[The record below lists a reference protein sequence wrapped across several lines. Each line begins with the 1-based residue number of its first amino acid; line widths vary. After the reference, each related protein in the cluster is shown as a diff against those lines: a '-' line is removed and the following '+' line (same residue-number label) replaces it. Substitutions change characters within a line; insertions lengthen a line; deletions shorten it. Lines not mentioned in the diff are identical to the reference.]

1 MRSTCCSRLRLW
13 PPNIRRVLCSD
24 WLPGAARWIH
34 LARVGFPALV
44 PQKRQSSLFGHIIIL
59 CWPRFFGQDGWI
71 LDSFLFCVFIDFN
84 FISVHKN
91 EKMYLANIQ
100 PSWPHPYLLFTFH
113 TYSPYFNTGAAKDW
127 RARRRECYLK
137 PTWKRRKTASPTF
150 VHPARSLSMTRRW
163 RETSMKQNSLLIR
176 AFILKS
182 AWGRPVACKRAPKRR
197 GFLDAPRLPRI
208 ILRLRASEI
217 TENAFISTRSWENF
231 VQIFITILLVFCT
244 KTYI

>member
-1 MRSTCCSRLRLW
+1 MISTCCSRLRLW
-13 PPNIRRVLCSD
+13 PPKIRRVLCSD

-44 PQKRQSSLFGHIIIL
+44 PKKKQSSLFGHIIIL

-71 LDSFLFCVFIDFN
+71 LASFLFCVFIDFN

-91 EKMYLANIQ
+91 EKMYLVNIQ

-127 RARRRECYLK
+127 RAGRRECYLK
-137 PTWKRRKTASPTF
+137 STCKRRKTASPNF
-150 VHPARSLSMTRRW
+150 VHPARSV
-163 RETSMKQNSLLIR
+163 KQNSCLIR

-182 AWGRPVACKRAPKRR
+182 AWGRPVACKRAPKAR
-197 GFLDAPRLPRI
+197 GFLDAPGLPRI

-231 VQIFITILLVFCT
+231 VQVFITILLVFCT